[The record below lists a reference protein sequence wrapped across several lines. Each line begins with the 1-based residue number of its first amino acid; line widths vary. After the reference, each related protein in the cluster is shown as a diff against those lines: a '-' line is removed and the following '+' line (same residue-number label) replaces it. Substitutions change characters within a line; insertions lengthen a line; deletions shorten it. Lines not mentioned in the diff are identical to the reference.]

1 MLTASLKQLL
11 PSSGDKVL
19 AGSTAPV
26 AALFKEGGSWGVVA
40 LGAGLHGGEG
50 TGGGGVGKDLGEELL
65 GLEERGIVVRVLQ
78 VQEGTLVRLRKN

>member
-1 MLTASLKQLL
+1 M
-11 PSSGDKVL
+11 
-19 AGSTAPV
+19 
-26 AALFKEGGSWGVVA
+26 GVVA